1 MSGTIS
7 VLATASAGTGW
18 FEIALIIFMVV
29 FLAIVVWVL
38 LTRGEYFRKA
48 SRIPLEDD
56 KVVTPREQS
65 TSTDDEDRKE
75 SNHGR

>member
-1 MSGTIS
+1 MTGLCET
-7 VLATASAGTGW
+7 LATQATGTGW
-18 FEIALIIFMVV
+18 FEIALLIFMVV

-56 KVVTPREQS
+56 KVVTPRKES
-65 TSTDDEDRKE
+65 TSPDEDDKE
-75 SNHGR
+75 SNDGR